1 MLQNDCRNLQFIH
14 AGKHDTTE
22 TQISFQGNRAVV
34 LFTALQ
40 NLVLNI
46 AGETSCGL
54 DHTIASRW
62 YQNGNSLP
70 LGVRLGPLT
79 RSCLNISQSLT
90 LEHSSILD
98 VGVYDT
104 LLTIDSYTHF
114 VSHLGCPNNYYTFV
128 DSTVGVNDIILAK
141 ATLQLKYYGMLSQWH
156 SPVYSSFYLYLFLL
170 QSTPCLP

>member
-1 MLQNDCRNLQFIH
+1 M
-14 AGKHDTTE
+14 
-22 TQISFQGNRAVV
+22 
-34 LFTALQ
+34 Q

-54 DHTIASRW
+54 DHTIVSRW

-70 LGVRLGPLT
+70 LGVKLGPLK

-128 DSTVGVNDIILAK
+128 DRTVGVNDIILAK